1 VVQPIFDPCVWRREV
16 AARGGRPLVRMTGG
30 TGRGGG
36 RRKRNRSRPRPPKA
50 FLRRR
55 LRSSTSS
62 RLGCSLLVHLRS
74 RLAVS
79 VDCCA
84 SGIVSRELASSTS
97 VRMRATGD
105 WRLARPD
112 ALGAA
117 LTCLGVATRI
127 PAFRDRSRCSRRL
140 RAARSG
146 SLRRSV
152 GRSRTRRNRGDLS
165 HLPGT
170 AAQLTRS
177 RVGRIYIMCPGAGRR
192 ALVRL
197 GYSRTGQLRSQR
209 LGRSMLDGASSSSNA
224 ETSRIDRSD

>member
-1 VVQPIFDPCVWRREV
+1 MVQPIFHPCVWRREV

-36 RRKRNRSRPRPPKA
+36 RRNRNRSRPRPPKA
-50 FLRRR
+50 FLHRR

-84 SGIVSRELASSTS
+84 SGIVSRELASGAS
-97 VRMRATGD
+97 VRMRD
-105 WRLARPD
+105 WRLARPNV
-112 ALGAA
+112 LGAA
-117 LTCLGVATRI
+117 LTCLGVAARI

-146 SLRRSV
+146 SLRRSA
-152 GRSRTRRNRGDLS
+152 GRSRTGRNRGDLS
-165 HLPGT
+165 HLPGA

-177 RVGRIYIMCPGAGRR
+177 RVGRIYIMCVPGCRSSHAAIAQFPPTTPGSVTGLFRAPGA
-192 ALVRL
+192 
-197 GYSRTGQLRSQR
+197 
-209 LGRSMLDGASSSSNA
+209 
-224 ETSRIDRSD
+224 

>member
-1 VVQPIFDPCVWRREV
+1 VQVADTYAELRIGTGVVQPIFRPCVWRREV
-16 AARGGRPLVRMTGG
+16 AARGGCPLVRMIGG

-36 RRKRNRSRPRPPKA
+36 RGKRNRSRPRPPKA
-50 FLRRR
+50 FLYRK

-84 SGIVSRELASSTS
+84 SGIVSRGLAGSAS

-105 WRLARPD
+105 WRLARPN
-112 ALGAA
+112 ALGAT

-127 PAFRDRSRCSRRL
+127 PPFRDRSRCSRRL

-165 HLPGT
+165 HLQGT
-170 AAQLTRS
+170 AAQLTWS
-177 RVGRIYIMCPGAGRR
+177 RVG
-192 ALVRL
+192 
-197 GYSRTGQLRSQR
+197 
-209 LGRSMLDGASSSSNA
+209 
-224 ETSRIDRSD
+224 